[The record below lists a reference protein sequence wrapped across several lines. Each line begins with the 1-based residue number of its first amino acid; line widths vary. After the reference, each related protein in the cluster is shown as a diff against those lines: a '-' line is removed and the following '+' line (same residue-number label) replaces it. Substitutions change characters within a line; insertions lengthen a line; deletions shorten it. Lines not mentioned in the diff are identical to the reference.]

1 MISRCSYI
9 CLNFLYCARYAVLI
23 IILSV
28 FINKNI
34 AFAGFF
40 EKNDN
45 FYKKDY
51 SYNIFTADTW
61 DMAQYFFIGYSYFG
75 TKFSNIEYGS
85 LLKKDQHGI
94 AVGTGVIINKN
105 WLFSINI
112 QKVWQLTNIPHYCSS
127 ICKEIDKVKSE
138 IFLVNSGVS
147 LRLPF
152 NLLERKLELYA
163 LTGIDIVSSHL
174 ANSYSKGTKT
184 VPVEMVKN
192 MSKVNF
198 GIDIGGAVAYRIV
211 PGVQIKF
218 ECKKIF
224 LLLRKSALNKDGLV
238 LNTLLSFDF

>member
-1 MISRCSYI
+1 MIPRCSYI
-9 CLNFLYCARYAVLI
+9 CLNFLRCVRYAVLI

-28 FINKNI
+28 FINNKI
-34 AFAGFF
+34 AFAVFF

-45 FYKKDY
+45 FYRRDY

-61 DMAQYFFIGYSYFG
+61 DMVQYFFIGYSYFG

-85 LLKKDQHGI
+85 LIKKDQHGI
-94 AVGTGVIINKN
+94 VVGTGVIINKN
-105 WLFSINI
+105 WLFSVSI
-112 QKVWQLTNIPHYCSS
+112 QKVWQSTNIPHYCSS
-127 ICKEIDKVKSE
+127 RCKEIDKVRSE
-138 IFLVNSGVS
+138 IFLVNPGVS

-152 NLLERKLELYA
+152 NFLERKLELYA
-163 LTGIDIVSSHL
+163 LTGIDIVSTHL
-174 ANSYSKGTKT
+174 VNSYSKGTT
-184 VPVEMVKN
+184 SVPVGMVKN

-211 PGVQIKF
+211 PGVQVKF

-224 LLLRKSALNKDGLV
+224 LFLRKSAINKDGLV